1 MNPLD
6 LSMGSV
12 KKCVTYLNGQLR
24 NELTKEE
31 KIALMKRLFEPLGV
45 IITEKEEKEE
55 KGA

>member
-1 MNPLD
+1 M
-6 LSMGSV
+6 
-12 KKCVTYLNGQLR
+12 KCVTYLNGQLR